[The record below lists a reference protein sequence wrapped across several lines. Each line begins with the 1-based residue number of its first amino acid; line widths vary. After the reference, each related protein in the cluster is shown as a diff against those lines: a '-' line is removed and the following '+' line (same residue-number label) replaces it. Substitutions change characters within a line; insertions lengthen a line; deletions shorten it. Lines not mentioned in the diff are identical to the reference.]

1 MTELDIAAKAAETAE
16 DPDEDIDDA
25 AGLTEIAQLCEQR
38 ADTYG
43 FLSRLYHSEVDQ
55 ELLDKMRTMRFPR
68 TTGNAKLDEGYRL
81 IAKYLSNTWTN
92 SVMDL
97 AREYVRIFIGHG
109 NDAFAA
115 AYPYESV
122 YTSERRLMM
131 QAARDEVLAIYRS
144 YGMDKD
150 PSWKEAE
157 DHIGLECEFMRVL
170 CNRTA
175 DALYAG
181 DGEKAWDL
189 LAAQRNFLE
198 DHLASWVPM
207 MTRDMRKFAKTDLYR
222 GLASMTEGFFHVE
235 RELLDEM
242 LSEEETDGKE

>member
-1 MTELDIAAKAAETAE
+1 MTDELELTAAEAAAAE
-16 DPDEDIDDA
+16 ADEDIDDV
-25 AGLTEIAQLCEQR
+25 AGFGEIAQLCEQR

-55 ELLDKMRTMRFPR
+55 DLLDRMKTMPFPR

-170 CNRTA
+170 CLRTA
-175 DALYAG
+175 DALRRVDGDKAYA
-181 DGEKAWDL
+181 L
-189 LAAQRNFLE
+189 LEAQRNFLE
-198 DHLASWVPM
+198 DHLMSWTPM
-207 MTRDMRKFAKTDLYR
+207 MTHSGTSTWIPCTAWVPTCGWSSLRRPT
-222 GLASMTEGFFHVE
+222 SV
-235 RELLDEM
+235 
-242 LSEEETDGKE
+242 S

>member
-1 MTELDIAAKAAETAE
+1 MADELELTDIESE
-16 DPDEDIDDA
+16 EDIDET
-25 AGLTEIAQLCEQR
+25 AGLAEIAQLCKQR

-43 FLSRLYHSEVDQ
+43 LLSRLYHSEVDQ
-55 ELLDKMRTMRFPR
+55 DLLDRMKTMRFPR
-68 TTGNAKLDEGYRL
+68 TTGNDKLDEGYRL

-122 YTSERRLMM
+122 YTSEKRLMM

-170 CNRTA
+170 CLRTA
-175 DALYAG
+175 DALRRVNTDA
-181 DGEKAWDL
+181 AWNL
-189 LAAQRNFLE
+189 LDAQRNFLE
-198 DHLASWVPM
+198 DHLLSWSGM
-207 MTRDMRKFAKTDLYR
+207 MTKDMRKFAKTDLYR
-222 GLASMTEGFFHVE
+222 GLASVTDGFFHAE
-235 RELLDEM
+235 KELLDEM
-242 LSEEETDGKE
+242 LSDEETDGAE